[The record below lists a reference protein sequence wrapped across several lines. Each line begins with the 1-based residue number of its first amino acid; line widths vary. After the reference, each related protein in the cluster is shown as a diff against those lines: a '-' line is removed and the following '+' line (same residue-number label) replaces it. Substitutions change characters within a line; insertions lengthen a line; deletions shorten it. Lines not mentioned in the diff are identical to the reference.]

1 MTERN
6 RILLGAGA
14 TMGIAALLAGSMGAA
29 GAILPDRLAYSPPTH
44 EAPTVDT
51 IGPREKRNRK
61 LRERMNRRKRRA
73 ADTRPTKRKLT
84 RPDAYMRAVNG
95 LTGWQRNQWARAGY
109 PGSKKREANVVA
121 AFASQASM
129 ARFRRHI
136 LSGPQA

>member
-1 MTERN
+1 MTERRN
-6 RILLGAGA
+6 ILIGAA
-14 TMGIAALLAGSMGAA
+14 SMMGVAALLAGGVDTGAM
-29 GAILPDRLAYSPPTH
+29 LPGRLAYSPPTQ

-73 ADTRPTKRKLT
+73 QDVRPMKRKLT
-84 RPDAYMRAVNG
+84 RPDEYMRAINT
-95 LTGWQRNQWARAGY
+95 LTNWQRNQWACAGY

-121 AFASQASM
+121 AFASQSSI

-136 LSGPQA
+136 ANGPRA